1 VSLIT
6 AHRILISSGIVMC
19 IIYTLRQVLSF
30 SSSHA
35 MGDLIRACLALL
47 GAIGLGL
54 YLRSIRTYSSRPLP
68 TRREK
73 EGNSC

>member
-19 IIYTLRQVLSF
+19 IIYTLRQVLRF

-35 MGDLIRACLALL
+35 MGDLLHACLALL

-68 TRREK
+68 IRRKQEK
-73 EGNSC
+73 DLC